1 MEDNLKGV
9 LLTVS
14 KLLVKYNANYMIVG
28 GAAMALHGYYRH
40 SINASGELTEKPDID
55 IWYNPTYEN
64 YFMILKV
71 IEELG
76 ADVSDFRNEQSPNPR
91 KSFFK
96 LDFHDFTFDILPMI
110 KVGIKFSDA
119 YQRKEMIELDKT
131 PIYYLN
137 YFDLIEDKKAT
148 GRNKDLQDI
157 EQLKKKKDSGQK

>member
-1 MEDNLKGV
+1 MEDAARTM

-14 KLLVKYNANYMIVG
+14 KLLVKYSVNYMIVG

-91 KSFFK
+91 KSLTELKAVAHLDNSNLDQAINYLEAYNLPVGLLLNFGSKKLEFK
-96 LDFHDFTFDILPMI
+96 RTYNTKHPDNAGY
-110 KVGIKFSDA
+110 V
-119 YQRKEMIELDKT
+119 
-131 PIYYLN
+131 
-137 YFDLIEDKKAT
+137 KK
-148 GRNKDLQDI
+148 Q
-157 EQLKKKKDSGQK
+157 E